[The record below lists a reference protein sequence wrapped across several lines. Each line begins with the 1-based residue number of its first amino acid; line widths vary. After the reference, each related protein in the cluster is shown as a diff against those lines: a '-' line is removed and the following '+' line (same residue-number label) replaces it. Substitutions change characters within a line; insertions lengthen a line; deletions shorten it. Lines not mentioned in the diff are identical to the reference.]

1 MSEVLEPKK
10 ASAAGTVAS
19 AEPVYALMDQRPA
32 DMSNAESPLSRF
44 RWQVSSSGKNVGVVA
59 RELALLGHF
68 ILRGN
73 VANADFVKGAAEVLG
88 VELPGTL
95 KSNAKGNL
103 VVRWLAPDEW
113 LITVP
118 GEQAFAIESNL
129 RKRLTGHYSLVN
141 VSGGQTLLVLSGADA
156 VNVLRK
162 SCHYDVH
169 DRNFPVGKV
178 VGTTFAKAQCVIRR
192 AGQQEWEL
200 VIRRSFADYLAAWI
214 QDAAQEYGFAV
225 K

>member
-32 DMSNAESPLSRF
+32 DMSGAQSPLSRF
-44 RWQVSSSGKNVGVVA
+44 RWQVSSSGQNVGVVA
-59 RELALLGHF
+59 RELALLGHL

-73 VANADFVKGAAEVLG
+73 VANADFVKGSAEVLG
-88 VELPGTL
+88 VELPSTL
-95 KSNAKGNL
+95 QSNSKGNV

-118 GEQAFAIESNL
+118 GEQTFAMESAL
-129 RKRLTGHYSLVN
+129 RNRLSGHYSLVN
-141 VSGGQTLLVLSGADA
+141 VSGGQTLLVLSGPNA
-156 VNVLRK
+156 VDVLRK

-169 DRNFPVGKV
+169 KSSFPVGKV
-178 VGTTFAKAQCVIRR
+178 VGTTFAKSQCVIRR
-192 AGQQEWEL
+192 VAEQEWEL
-200 VIRRSFADYLAAWI
+200 VIRRSFADYLGAWI